1 MNHIRTSVTIGCL
14 SLIVISFLML
24 TPHSDAKIDPKTI
37 VGVWLFDEGGG
48 DVAKDASGNRLDG
61 KILGNIKWDKGKF
74 GNALSF
80 PGGEG
85 PKNYIEVP
93 EANSQNLAAFTV
105 VMWLKVKSTGANQ
118 RLFSKVDK
126 DDPGN
131 KRNYN
136 LEINFGAGDTGR
148 IAFTNAAVC
157 CKTADGPAP
166 ITDDKWHHVVGT
178 YAKPFLR
185 AYIDGKV
192 GREENFPDP
201 PDIVR
206 GSIFIGARPD
216 GTGTLNGTMDEVALF
231 NKAMSEDEIKS
242 IITDGLRMT
251 TAVDPSGK
259 LTTTWAS
266 IKTRD

>member
-1 MNHIRTSVTIGCL
+1 
-14 SLIVISFLML
+14 ML

-37 VGVWLFDEGGG
+37 VGVWLFDEGVG

-74 GNALSF
+74 DNALSF

-93 EANSQNLAAFTV
+93 EANSQNLAEFTV
-105 VMWLKVKSTGANQ
+105 MMWLKVKSTGANQ

-136 LEINFGAGDTGR
+136 LEVNFGAGDTGR

-166 ITDDKWHHVVGT
+166 ITDDKWHHVAGT

-185 AYIDGKV
+185 AYVDGKV
-192 GREENFPDP
+192 GREENVPDP

-216 GTGTLNGTMDEVALF
+216 GTGTLNGMMDEVGLF
-231 NKAMSEDEIKS
+231 NKAMSEEEIKS
-242 IITDGLRMT
+242 IMTDGLRMA

-266 IKTRD
+266 IKGRN